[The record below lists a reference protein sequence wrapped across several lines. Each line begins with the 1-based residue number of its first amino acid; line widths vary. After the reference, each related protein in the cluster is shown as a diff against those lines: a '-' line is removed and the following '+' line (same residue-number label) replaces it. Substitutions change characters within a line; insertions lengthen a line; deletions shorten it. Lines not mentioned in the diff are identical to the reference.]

1 MNIIVTGG
9 AGFIGSNF
17 VKYKLN
23 NSDDNIV
30 IVDKL
35 TYAGNPE
42 NIPNDSR
49 VSFLND
55 DICDIALE
63 NIEADCIINFA
74 AETHVD
80 RSISE
85 PESFIKTDVFGTFN
99 LLEIAKQKD
108 IRYIQISTDEVYG
121 SIQKGSFTEESPI
134 KPSSPYSASKT
145 GGDMLVYAYHETY
158 DLDAL
163 IVRGSNNYGP
173 NQYPEKLI
181 PLVITKAINNEKIPV
196 YGNGMQVRNWI
207 FVEDFCSAIDA
218 ALKFG
223 KAGEVYNAGG
233 PSELANVEVISAI
246 LEKLDKPR
254 SLIKFVKD
262 RLGHDQRYSL
272 ASDKIEQLGWM
283 PKYEFNH
290 GIDITVDWY
299 LDNFAW
305 WEKIITKEEYGDYYN
320 KQYRNN

>member
-1 MNIIVTGG
+1 LNIVVTGG

-23 NSDDNIV
+23 NSDDNII

-49 VSFLND
+49 VSFLNE
-55 DICDIALE
+55 DICNISLE
-63 NIEADCIINFA
+63 NIDVDCILNFA

-99 LLEIAKQKD
+99 LLEIAKQKN
-108 IRYIQISTDEVYG
+108 IRYVQISTDEVYG
-121 SIQKGSFTEESPI
+121 SIEKGSFTEQSPI

-158 DLDAL
+158 GLDSL

-181 PLVITKAINNEKIPV
+181 PLVITKAINDQKIPV

-207 FVEDFCSAIDA
+207 FVEDFCFAIDF

-233 PSELANVEVISAI
+233 PSELTNLEVIGAI
-246 LEKLDKPR
+246 LEKLEKPK
-254 SLIKFVKD
+254 SLINFIED
-262 RLGHDQRYSL
+262 RLGHDKRYSL
-272 ASDKIEQLGWM
+272 ASDKIKELGWE

-299 LDNFAW
+299 LDNFSW
-305 WEKIITKEEYGDYYN
+305 WNKIITEEEYGDYYK